1 MRLEFFLL
9 NIKGGNI
16 IGHSVYEVEQQGLTE
31 NLLNV
36 GDFFKRQGKWV
47 TAEELAREA
56 MIKAVKDLNL

>member
-1 MRLEFFLL
+1 
-9 NIKGGNI
+9 
-16 IGHSVYEVEQQGLTE
+16 
-31 NLLNV
+31 V